1 MGIIQNVRLILSKL
15 PPGVEVVAAV
25 KGRSPQEI
33 AEAIDGGIKIIGE
46 NYVKQSEQDFK
57 IFSPKV
63 KWHMIGHLQQNKV
76 RTAASIFDMIETVD
90 SLELARA
97 LSKECVR
104 LNKEMPILIE
114 VNIAHEARKSG
125 VAPEETLGLIT
136 QTAKLPGLKVKGVM
150 TMGPN
155 LKDPESLR
163 PYFAQTRSI
172 FEEIANLHIP
182 GVEMT
187 YLSMGMSN
195 SYRIAIEEG
204 ANLVRLGR
212 SIFDQTG
219 RLGPSQK

>member
-1 MGIIQNVRLILSKL
+1 
-15 PPGVEVVAAV
+15 
-25 KGRSPQEI
+25 
-33 AEAIDGGIKIIGE
+33 
-46 NYVKQSEQDFK
+46 
-57 IFSPKV
+57 
-63 KWHMIGHLQQNKV
+63 MIGHLQQNKV

-114 VNIAHEARKSG
+114 VNIAHEAQKSG
-125 VAPEETLGLIT
+125 ATPEETLGLVT
-136 QTAKLPGLKVKGVM
+136 QIAKLPGLKVKGVM

-155 LKDPESLR
+155 LKDPEGLR
-163 PYFAQTRSI
+163 PYFAQTRNI
-172 FEEIANLHIP
+172 FEEIANLNIP